1 MMINFY
7 VFYSDQD
14 VCYDY
19 GNFVVTID
27 FHATMWRQ
35 LLPNYFINLL
45 IDVGTDFDGWSK
57 GFGQDLLVLLII
69 FLLGFDSLKWCE
81 TDHDG
86 WSKEFRQDEM
96 FGFEVF

>member
-7 VFYSDQD
+7 VFYSDQV

-27 FHATMWRQ
+27 FDATMWSQ

-45 IDVGTDFDGWSK
+45 IDVGTYYDGWSK
-57 GFGQDLLVLLII
+57 GFGQDLLVLLIL

-86 WSKEFRQDEM
+86 WSKEFRQAEM